1 MPSEMLVFAVA
12 EDRMSCAP
20 MPATQLATLGIFE
33 TSHLERWVVDHPEV
47 LGDNVLIVTTQYGKW
62 SSNSGDLAK
71 ERLDILGLDSSGQLV
86 VVELK
91 RGIDQNVHM
100 QAITYAALVAG
111 FSKATLADAH
121 AEYLNRRIDSE
132 KVSVAEAAEALNEHV
147 EGTWDDD
154 VLTVP
159 KIILLAEDFTAQT
172 YTTVT
177 WLSNLTPNLSIE
189 MHTVNAFV
197 FEDQQPCIVF
207 RRLFPAVD
215 PSTRVLT
222 PGVAVASAASVAT
235 KIAEKKRRIRSTY
248 ILHDAGAIPEGE
260 QIVLDLHTWIGPQVA
275 AAVDAWVAEDPRR
288 GRATWVSDRE
298 RPLRW
303 DAGSEETFTPSGL
316 AKHVIREAT
325 GQLHDTIPGADVWQW
340 SGQSL
345 ASLATAQQMTITPN
359 PGSRTAVVE
368 IGQNSETNF

>member
-62 SSNSGDLAK
+62 SSYSGDLAK

-121 AEYLNRRIDSE
+121 AEYLNRRLDSE

-147 EGTWDDD
+147 DGTWDDD

-197 FEDQQPCIVF
+197 FEDQQPCTVF

-248 ILHDAGAIPEGE
+248 ILHDTGAIPEGE
-260 QIVLDLHTWIGPQVA
+260 QIVLDLHTWIDPQLA

-303 DAGSEETFTPSGL
+303 DAGSEETFTPTGL
-316 AKHVIREAT
+316 AEHVIREAT
-325 GQLHDTIPGADVWQW
+325 GQLRDAIPGADVWHW

-345 ASLATAQQMTITPN
+345 ANLATAQEMTITPD
-359 PGSRTAVVE
+359 PDVLTAVVE
-368 IGQNSETNF
+368 VEHDSETNF

>member
-12 EDRMSCAP
+12 GDRMTCAP

-47 LGDNVLIVTTQYGKW
+47 LGDNVLIVTTQYGRW
-62 SSNSGDLAK
+62 SSDSGDLAK

-91 RGIDQNVHM
+91 RGTDQNVHM

-121 AEYLNRRIDSE
+121 ADYLNRRLESD
-132 KVSVAEAAEALNEHV
+132 KVSVAEAAELLNEHV
-147 EGTWDDD
+147 DGTWDDD

-197 FEDQQPCIVF
+197 LEGQQPCIVF

-222 PGVAVASAASVAT
+222 PGPAVAGAASVAT

-248 ILHDAGAIPEGE
+248 ILHDTGVIPEGE
-260 QIVLDLHTWIGPQVA
+260 QIVLNLRTWIDPELA
-275 AAVDAWVAEDPRR
+275 AAVDAWVADDPRR
-288 GRATWVSDRE
+288 GRATWVNDRE

-303 DAGSEETFTPSGL
+303 DAGSDETFTPTGL

-325 GQLHDTIPGADVWQW
+325 GRLHDAIPGADVWYW
-340 SGQSL
+340 SDQSL
-345 ASLATAQQMTITPN
+345 ANLATAQEMTNTPDHDLF
-359 PGSRTAVVE
+359 TAAVE
-368 IGQNSETNF
+368 VEHDSETDF

>member
-12 EDRMSCAP
+12 ADRATCAP
-20 MPATQLATLGIFE
+20 MPTARLSSLGILE
-33 TSHLERWVVDHPEV
+33 TSHLERWVVEHPEV
-47 LGDNVLIVTTQYGKW
+47 LGDNVRIVATQYDKW
-62 SSNSGDLAK
+62 SSDSGDLAK

-91 RGIDQNVHM
+91 RGIDPNVHM

-111 FSKATLADAH
+111 FSKAALADAH
-121 AEYLNRRIDSE
+121 ADFLNRRSGAE
-132 KVSVAEAAEALNEHV
+132 KVSVGEAADLLKEHV

-177 WLSNLTPNLSIE
+177 WLSNLTPSLSIE

-197 FEDQQPCIVF
+197 LDQQQPCVVF
-207 RRLFPAVD
+207 RRLFPVVD

-222 PGVAVASAASVAT
+222 PGVAAAGPASVAN

-248 ILHDAGAIPEGE
+248 TLYDKAVIPEGE
-260 QIVLDLHTWIGPQVA
+260 QIDLDLHTWIDAELA
-275 AAVDAWVAEDPRR
+275 AAVDNWVAEDPRR
-288 GRATWVSDRE
+288 GRATWITDRE
-298 RPLRW
+298 RPLQW
-303 DAGSEETFTPSGL
+303 NAGAGETFTPTGL
-316 AKHVIREAT
+316 AKHVILAAT
-325 GQLHDTIPGADVWQW
+325 GQLRDAIPGADVWNW
-340 SGQSL
+340 SGRSL
-345 ASLATAQQMTITPN
+345 ANHAAAQEIMPN
-359 PGSRTAVVE
+359 A
-368 IGQNSETNF
+368 

>member
-1 MPSEMLVFAVA
+1 MLVFAVA
-12 EDRMSCAP
+12 ADRMSCAP
-20 MPATQLATLGIFE
+20 MPATRLATLGIFE
-33 TSHLERWVVDHPEV
+33 TTHLERWVVDHPEV
-47 LGDNVLIVTTQYGKW
+47 LGDDVLIVTTQYGKW

-121 AEYLNRRIDSE
+121 AEYLNRRIVSE
-132 KVSVAEAAEALNEHV
+132 KVSVAEAGEALNEHV
-147 EGTWDDD
+147 DGTWDDD

-248 ILHDAGAIPEGE
+248 ILHDTGAIPEGE
-260 QIVLDLHTWIGPQVA
+260 QVVLDLHTWIDPQLA
-275 AAVDAWVAEDPRR
+275 AAVDVWIGEDPRR

-303 DAGSEETFTPSGL
+303 EAGSDETFTPTGL

-325 GQLHDTIPGADVWQW
+325 GQLQDAIPGADVWQW

-345 ASLATAQQMTITPN
+345 ASLATAQQMTNTPESEVF
-359 PGSRTAVVE
+359 PAAVDVE
-368 IGQNSETNF
+368 HDFETTV